1 MTTEASS
8 VAQRCV
14 LPCWAPVT
22 SVSKSGPGV
31 WAPVTNFSEMNFV
44 QHAGY
49 TSGLFNYFGAY
60 ARSAFGSTF
69 MDCVD

>member
-1 MTTEASS
+1 MAYPLKRGHRAKMDQWAKGLRLSMFC
-8 VAQRCV
+8 QCPRCRT
-14 LPCWAPVT
+14 LRALSCSDP
-22 SVSKSGPGV
+22 
-31 WAPVTNFSEMNFV
+31 